1 MFMFEIYS
9 DYIVESLCDKQKLR
23 VGEQVAP
30 VPSIAMQ
37 EVASIAHFSLPKLPV
52 VSPLDQFYTMV
63 EHIFVN
69 IKKTKIAY
77 KL

>member
-1 MFMFEIYS
+1 MFMFKIYS

-37 EVASIAHFSLPKLPV
+37 EVASIALFLSLNFP
-52 VSPLDQFYTMV
+52 
-63 EHIFVN
+63 
-69 IKKTKIAY
+69 
-77 KL
+77 